1 MDIGIISMRYAKAL
15 LQYACEGGKEESIY
29 KQMRTLSD
37 NFSALPALRIALDN
51 PVLPCEEKFSL
62 ISKAAGEETDKE
74 FTRFIWLVLRQR
86 RENLLQNMSLMYID
100 LYRKLKNIT
109 IGNLITAFPVE
120 KEIEDR
126 MKQMVANRTR
136 GIVEFK
142 MKTDPSIEGGF
153 IFEVG
158 TYRLDASVVNQ
169 FGRIKRQF
177 IEKNRRIV

>member
-15 LQYACEGGKEESIY
+15 LQYATEAGKEDAIY
-29 KQMRTLSD
+29 KRMHTLSD
-37 NFSALPALRIALDN
+37 NFSALPALRMALSN
-51 PVLPCEEKFSL
+51 PVLPVGEKFSL
-62 ISKAAGEETDKE
+62 ISNASGGEPCEE
-74 FTRFIWLVLRQR
+74 FIRFIRLVLRQR

-120 KEIEDR
+120 KEVEDR
-126 MKQMVANRTR
+126 MKRIVANRTH
-136 GIVEFK
+136 GVVEFRTK
-142 MKTDPSIEGGF
+142 VDPSIEGGF

-169 FGRIKRQF
+169 FGRVKRQF